1 MLHVATPKRMSV
13 ADRQDD
19 RLCAAPVDDPDLEP
33 LPTAHATK
41 DRMKII
47 VGYDGSEAAKRALE
61 RAAAVAGDHGRIVVI
76 AVGEPYPR
84 SGITIPANRDPAEI
98 KRRRRE
104 LHRARQFLSTRG
116 IQAETVQAW
125 GNPADVLLDASRDA
139 DLVIVGSRGLNRL
152 QRLMLGSVSSKIV
165 HDAACDVLVVR

>member
-1 MLHVATPKRMSV
+1 MLHVATPTRIPV
-13 ADRQDD
+13 ADRQDE
-19 RLCAAPVDDPDLEP
+19 RLRAAPVDDPDLEP
-33 LPTAHATK
+33 LPTAHTTK

-84 SGITIPANRDPAEI
+84 SGITIPANHDPAEI
-98 KRRRRE
+98 VRRRRE
-104 LHRARQFLSTRG
+104 LRRARQFLSTRG

-125 GNPADVLLDASRDA
+125 GNPADVLLAASRDA

-152 QRLMLGSVSSKIV
+152 QRLVLGSVSSKIV